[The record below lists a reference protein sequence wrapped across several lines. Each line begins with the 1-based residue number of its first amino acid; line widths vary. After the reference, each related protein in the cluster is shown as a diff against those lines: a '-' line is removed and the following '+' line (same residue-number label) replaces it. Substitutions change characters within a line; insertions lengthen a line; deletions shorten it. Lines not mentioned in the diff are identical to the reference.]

1 MLSSTLATKLGVDK
15 STASRT
21 AARLAEGGHIMAGP
35 SSDDARA
42 RPIRLTQKG
51 ARVAHE
57 VEVASRD
64 RFAQLLKHLPPRRR
78 ADIIEA
84 LKDLV
89 AALQKMTP
97 TPGDQD
103 P

>member
-1 MLSSTLATKLGVDK
+1 
-15 STASRT
+15 
-21 AARLAEGGHIMAGP
+21 
-35 SSDDARA
+35 
-42 RPIRLTQKG
+42 
-51 ARVAHE
+51 VAHE
-57 VEVASRD
+57 VDAASRD

-89 AALQKMTP
+89 AALQKMTLA
-97 TPGDQD
+97 PGDQD